1 MVQKMSRY
9 QRCSLFIRFI
19 MCSILI
25 SYLSKHTFTFIA
37 LNAKKCHLSL
47 KLLNYKNLPMEKIRL
62 FIDKFISKNNRLHIV
77 LTLFYCILLFF
88 RKSIGVNRQVFIPGD
103 ILLGGLFP
111 IHSGTL
117 IGSQNASASV
127 CGRIK
132 ADQGV
137 QRMVAMLFGSFIQF
151 YGFAGK

>member
-1 MVQKMSRY
+1 MLIIHTLYHVLNFNF
-9 QRCSLFIRFI
+9 LFKQTHIHFYCI
-19 MCSILI
+19 KC
-25 SYLSKHTFTFIA
+25 
-37 LNAKKCHLSL
+37 KKCHLSL

-62 FIDKFISKNNRLHIV
+62 FTDKFISKNNRLHIV

-151 YGFAGK
+151 YGFVGKKTNKQRKIS